1 MAERQD
7 GTDKLVNHFE
17 VNWGAAG
24 FDLFTDSPENCGYC
38 GANPSSHYLLRTTK
52 AARRCPTPVSARDL
66 LLRLI

>member
-38 GANPSSHYLLRTTK
+38 GGAYDPERFEATGNIYENPELLTP
-52 AARRCPTPVSARDL
+52 PTNS
-66 LLRLI
+66 